1 MKYIFYC
8 YDGFP
13 EQNATAIVACED
25 GSLSE
30 IPLPE
35 RASSNIGASFSLS
48 VEKRSLLFKS
58 IKSELLRADEQRE
71 IDRKKQE
78 KLDRKI
84 VELEKVKMDNPNLDI
99 DESLFL
105 SEFKAIQNVYISTLS
120 YDEFLRIRTPPK
132 CYMRAIYTN
141 NVIAVS
147 LFVSKT

>member
-1 MKYIFYC
+1 MYC
-8 YDGFP
+8 YDGFS

-84 VELEKVKMDNPNLDI
+84 VEMEKVKTDNPNLDI

-105 SEFKAIQNVYISTLS
+105 SEFKAIINVYIYSQLWWIYSFKNSTQMLQES
-120 YDEFLRIRTPPK
+120 NKHK
-132 CYMRAIYTN
+132 CDSGFHIC
-141 NVIAVS
+141 
-147 LFVSKT
+147 